1 MNSRSGVWGGLRALL
16 LVAGMAALA
25 HATGLLPLH
34 FVTALG
40 LAIAYARL
48 RAYMPRTLD
57 PRIVVVDVD
66 EKSLA
71 EIGRWS
77 WGRDKRAAL
86 ANELLVNQH
95 AAVVGFDMLF
105 AEPDISSGPLALERL
120 APDSPLIAAAIEPLR
135 AGLDFDAQ
143 FARAIPDR
151 NVVLAY
157 CLANARDGR
166 RTGLLPA
173 PVFDAAL
180 LQGKPIAF
188 TQRDGYAAN
197 LPLLARAAPV
207 AGYFNNVL
215 DADGLVRVTCAISPT
230 SRSCSR
236 RRRCAASSTVFF
248 STMTSAIQGH
258 RGTLD
263 KYIGDA
269 IMAFWGAL
277 LTDPAHA
284 ANATRAA
291 LAMIARLAALN
302 VDVRGRSLPKIGLGI
317 GMNTGT
323 VCVGDMRSSMRR
335 SYTVMGDV
343 VNLASRIEGLT
354 RHYGIDH
361 CWSAKTRAAR
371 SAN

>member
-1 MNSRSGVWGGLRALL
+1 MRNFTHVS
-16 LVAGMAALA
+16 
-25 HATGLLPLH
+25 
-34 FVTALG
+34 
-40 LAIAYARL
+40 
-48 RAYMPRTLD
+48 
-57 PRIVVVDVD
+57 
-66 EKSLA
+66 
-71 EIGRWS
+71 
-77 WGRDKRAAL
+77 
-86 ANELLVNQH
+86 ELLAP
-95 AAVVGFDMLF
+95 AAV
-105 AEPDISSGPLALERL
+105 R
-120 APDSPLIAAAIEPLR
+120 
-135 AGLDFDAQ
+135 
-143 FARAIPDR
+143 
-151 NVVLAY
+151 
-157 CLANARDGR
+157 
-166 RTGLLPA
+166 
-173 PVFDAAL
+173 
-180 LQGKPIAF
+180 
-188 TQRDGYAAN
+188 
-197 LPLLARAAPV
+197 
-207 AGYFNNVL
+207 
-215 DADGLVRVTCAISPT
+215 GLVNS
-230 SRSCSR
+230 
-236 RRRCAASSTVFF
+236 FF